1 MKERRKETL
10 VHIKRI
16 QGQIETLTEYI
27 EQGRDCLD
35 IAMLTTSIAK
45 SFDALR
51 FRTLEG
57 FIVNHIMEAKGISK
71 EKRIKTLNSLISLY
85 KK

>member
-1 MKERRKETL
+1 VKERRKETL
-10 VHIKRI
+10 NHIRRI
-16 QGQIETLTEYI
+16 QGQLETLIKYI
-27 EQGRDCLD
+27 EAEKDCVD

-45 SFDALR
+45 SMDSLR

-57 FIVNHIMEAKGISK
+57 FILNNFMEDTKDV
-71 EKRIKTLNSLISLY
+71 EKINSLNKLISLY